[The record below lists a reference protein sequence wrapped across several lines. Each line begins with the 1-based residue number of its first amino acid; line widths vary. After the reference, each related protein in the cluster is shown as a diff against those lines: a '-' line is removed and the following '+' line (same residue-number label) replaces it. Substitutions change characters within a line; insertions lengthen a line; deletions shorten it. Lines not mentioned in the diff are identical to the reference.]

1 MNIAAGYVL
10 FNPDKERFLKGFQ
23 VVKNQFDKIIIF
35 DNVGD
40 CENLIVDD
48 KVIYI
53 TEHQNKGIAYA
64 LNRIMECAQLYGY
77 EWVVTLDQDTIVP
90 ENMTSKFSAY
100 TTTEH
105 VAIISPQVID
115 KRRKYLTIEDTD
127 VDVKDIDFCITSA
140 SCTNIE
146 VWEKLGGFDEFL
158 FIDFVDNDYC
168 KRAKIAGFRIL
179 QIPSLVIDQEFGKI
193 SLKSPWKVK
202 FYMYLS
208 KITHNKNVA
217 KFSYHKEVSPF
228 RVYYIHRNLIYLN
241 KKFKN
246 FGGIGYE
253 NFYCKSFAGFLF
265 YFTLPSIVRGK
276 GKIGILK
283 ASINGLID
291 GAKSDACVINRI

>member
-53 TEHQNKGIAYA
+53 TEHQNKGIAYG
-64 LNRIMECAQLYGY
+64 LNRIMECAKLHGY

-90 ENMTSKFSAY
+90 EDMVSRFSAY
-100 TTTEH
+100 TTTER

-168 KRAKIAGFRIL
+168 KRAKLSGFRIL

-202 FYMYLS
+202 FYLWLS

-217 KFSYHKEVSPF
+217 KLSYHKEVSPF